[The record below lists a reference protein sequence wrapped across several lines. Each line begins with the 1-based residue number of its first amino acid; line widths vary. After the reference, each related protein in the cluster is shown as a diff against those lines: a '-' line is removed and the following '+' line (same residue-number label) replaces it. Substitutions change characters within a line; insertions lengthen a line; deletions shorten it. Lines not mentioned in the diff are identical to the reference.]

1 MALNLRAKIPESD
14 NLIIHDQNRELSQ
27 KFKEEVGIAAAGA
40 GAKGKANAIEVSDS
54 PRELA
59 EKSVRTISNSL
70 ILLSANDEHVPHE

>member
-1 MALNLRAKIPESD
+1 MAQNLRAKIPESD
-14 NLIIHDQNRELSQ
+14 TLIIHDRNRELSQ

-59 EKSVRTISNSL
+59 EKSVRTIQNRSV
-70 ILLSANDEHVPHE
+70 LLPPNDEHVPHE